1 MKKIIFACFA
11 MAISATSMAAS
22 NSTAS
27 STSNSNSTGISSS
40 GASAGAT
47 GGASSSGVLLKQQY
61 AGTDLSNAVPS
72 AMAPNLATTLT
83 ETCMGSTSFGASGSG
98 FGFSFGTT
106 WRDGA
111 CVRRLDARQL
121 SAFGDLPTARE
132 LMCDSDKVR
141 EAARRAGRPCVADGG
156 QPWGVPVVAAP
167 QEQVA
172 PTPEAAA
179 PVVREQ
185 VRE

>member
-1 MKKIIFACFA
+1 MKNFIL
-11 MAISATSMAAS
+11 SA
-22 NSTAS
+22 
-27 STSNSNSTGISSS
+27 
-40 GASAGAT
+40 
-47 GGASSSGVLLKQQY
+47 VLAL
-61 AGTDLSNAVPS
+61 AVPS
-72 AMAPNLATTLT
+72 AFADITATASQNQNATASSGSSSGNAFNQRFDSHDSVRGSDLSSAVPNAIAPNLATTLT

-106 WRDGA
+106 WRDSA

-132 LMCDSDKVR
+132 MMCDSDKVR
-141 EAARRAGRPCVADGG
+141 EAAKRAGRPCVADGG
-156 QPWGVPVVAAP
+156 QPWGIPVAAAP
-167 QEQVA
+167 QEQIV

-179 PVVREQ
+179 PVVTEQ